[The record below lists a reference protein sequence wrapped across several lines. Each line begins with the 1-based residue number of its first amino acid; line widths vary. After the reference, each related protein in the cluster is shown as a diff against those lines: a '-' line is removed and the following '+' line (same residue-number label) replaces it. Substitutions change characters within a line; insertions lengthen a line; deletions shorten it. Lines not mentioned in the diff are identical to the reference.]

1 MTREQAIAFRKL
13 VELGS
18 VSLDDKTAST
28 APDVLPRMQFDGE
41 LIRNGTRINWFGTIK
56 RAAVD
61 LWDNEQSNPDNAPSL
76 WEDVL
81 YKDSIR
87 IIPEVITVGLAFSKG
102 EQGWWKDGNLYEST
116 VNNNVYTPAQ
126 YKQNWKLV
134 EQKEST

>member
-1 MTREQAIAFRKL
+1 M
-13 VELGS
+13 
-18 VSLDDKTAST
+18 
-28 APDVLPRMQFDGE
+28 PDVLPRMQFDGE

-87 IIPEVITVGLAFSKG
+87 VIPEVITVGLAFSKG
-102 EQGWWKDGNLYEST
+102 EQGWWDDKLYESIID
-116 VNNNVYTPAQ
+116 NNVWTPSAYPQ
-126 YKQNWKLV
+126 GWELV
-134 EQKEST
+134 EQ